1 MSFFLGRKS
10 KQMFIQDKEIIGAS
24 ISIIRSKLKSAFRES
39 LACLLYT
46 REKR

>member
-1 MSFFLGRKS
+1 
-10 KQMFIQDKEIIGAS
+10 MFIQDKEIIGAS